1 MTTQKIVVCGAGFLG
16 SNIAREI
23 ASSSL
28 GREKRRV
35 QLSSR
40 HPETVDRSLR
50 TAIPDE
56 KLLPPC
62 ALDITKPASLVPA
75 FKDANVIVSLV
86 GVMHGSQK
94 AFEDIQWR
102 GAENVATAA
111 KDVGAKLIHIS
122 AIGADVHS
130 SIPYART
137 KGLAEKSV
145 LQICP
150 DATILRPSIVFGPR
164 DDFFNRFSKL
174 SKFLPFLPV
183 FGGGTSRFQ
192 PVYVGDLARAV
203 EVLSRNDPE
212 VNRLVAGKYVEAGG
226 PDVFTYREIMQI
238 VLRYNHRRRPIIS
251 LPFQVGML
259 QGAVLE
265 KLPVNLF
272 TVTRSQIEQLK
283 SDNIVNPSPPS
294 DHVSFKDL
302 LERFSGP
309 LSSVHDVLP
318 AYFK

>member
-1 MTTQKIVVCGAGFLG
+1 MVTQKIVVCGAGFLG

-23 ASSSL
+23 AVSSL
-28 GREKRRV
+28 GREKRRI

-40 HPETVDRSLR
+40 HPEVIDMSLR
-50 TAIPDE
+50 NTIPGE

-62 ALDITKPASLVPA
+62 PLDITEPASLAPA

-86 GVMHGSQK
+86 GVMHGSPK

-122 AIGADVHS
+122 AIGADVNS
-130 SIPYART
+130 NIPYART

-150 DATILRPSIVFGPR
+150 DATILRPSIVFGPQ

-183 FGGGTSRFQ
+183 FGGGTSRVQ
-192 PVYVGDLARAV
+192 PVYVGDLARVV
-203 EVLSRNDPE
+203 EVLSRNEPD
-212 VNRLVAGKYVEAGG
+212 VDRLAAGKYIEAGG

-238 VLRYNHRRRPIIS
+238 VLRYNHRRRAIIS
-251 LPFQVGML
+251 LPFQVGVL
-259 QGAVLE
+259 QAAILE

-272 TVTRSQIEQLK
+272 TITRAQIEQLK
-283 SDNIVNPSPPS
+283 SDNIVNPSLS
-294 DHVSFKDL
+294 NDHISFKNL
-302 LERFSGP
+302 LGRYCGP

-318 AYFK
+318 TYFK